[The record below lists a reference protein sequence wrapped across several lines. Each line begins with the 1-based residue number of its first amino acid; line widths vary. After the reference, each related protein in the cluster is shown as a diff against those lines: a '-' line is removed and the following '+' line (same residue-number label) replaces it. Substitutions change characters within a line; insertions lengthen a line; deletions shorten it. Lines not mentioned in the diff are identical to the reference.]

1 MGLITGILGL
11 PVAPLR
17 GVIAAAEQVRRQAE
31 EEFYDPVA
39 IRHQLEEVQRLREE
53 GSLTEEEAIMWEDEL
68 IERNAERGAR
78 IFVGSRC
85 RAAGTEH
92 CEGREVEPTLRSR
105 MHVSLLERWK
115 SYGLKKQHPCQTTA
129 GCAGHP

>member
-68 IERNAERGAR
+68 IERLMVAR
-78 IFVGSRC
+78 DRP
-85 RAAGTEH
+85 
-92 CEGREVEPTLRSR
+92 REE
-105 MHVSLLERWK
+105 
-115 SYGLKKQHPCQTTA
+115 
-129 GCAGHP
+129 